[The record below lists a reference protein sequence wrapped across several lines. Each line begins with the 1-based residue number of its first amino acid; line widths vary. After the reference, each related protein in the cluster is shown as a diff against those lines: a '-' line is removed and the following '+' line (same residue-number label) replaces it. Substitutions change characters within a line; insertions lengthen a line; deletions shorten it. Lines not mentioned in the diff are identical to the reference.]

1 MDLFEAGLQA
11 RQADD
16 QPLAARLRPR
26 HLDEYIGQNHILGP
40 GRLLR
45 RAIQADQLASL
56 IFYGPPGTGK
66 TTLASVIANTTSAHF
81 IAINAVLAGVADIR
95 QAVDEAG
102 ELRKLHG
109 RKTILFIDEVHRF
122 NKAQQDALLPWVE
135 NGTIILIGATTENP
149 YFSVNRPLLSRSR
162 VFQLQG
168 LNTKDL
174 ENIAL
179 QALAD
184 PRGYG
189 NRLVALQPDALA
201 HLVDVA
207 NGDARALLNAL
218 ELAVETTEPNTQGE
232 ITVDLEVA
240 EESIQRRALLYDKE
254 GDYHFDTISAF
265 IKSLRGSDPDATLY
279 WLARMVYA
287 GEDPRFL
294 FRRMLIFASEDIG
307 LADTEALQVVVAAA
321 ESFDRVGLP
330 EGRFS
335 LAHAALYLATAPKSN
350 STLAFFNAL
359 ETVEKEQGDDVPNHL
374 KDASRD
380 SEGFGHGADYLYPHA
395 YRDHWVAQ
403 QYLPSSLQG
412 RAFYQPSDQGR
423 EKDTGDQ
430 VRRRRE
436 LQLAAMVEGEQH
448 SNEVLSFS
456 PPNQQR
462 DQWLKRAGGE
472 ISAQLERLRDR
483 LFTPLNLERHHL
495 VLDLESNTGLLTWE
509 AMRRVP
515 EGRVWAHS
523 TDKIAA
529 IALHETATYLPELER
544 PEVIQGPLLDL
555 AEQVNAREPGLRFDA
570 VLGRNALGPLAA
582 KAEVAVALAKQLAPQ
597 SRISLVETLS
607 CQSQRL
613 HQLVDLNRLDRDL
626 SERLIAAEEAIYADA
641 SNPQVNWNVED
652 LVAHFTAA
660 GFTQVQSKVESLQS
674 QRLIELRQ
682 LNHWFSPGG
691 EKRHTYA
698 NFLAQ
703 ALDEDELRQ
712 VRKLFDHC
720 LTNHTVTW
728 TTSQVFLVAK
738 FGESTVST
746 HS

>member
-168 LNTKDL
+168 LNTMDL

-189 NRLVALQPDALA
+189 NRQVALQPDALA

-380 SEGFGHGADYLYPHA
+380 SEGFGHGAGYLYPHA

-555 AEQVNAREPGLRFDA
+555 AEQVDAREPGLRFDA
-570 VLGRNALGPLAA
+570 VLGRNALGPLSA

-746 HS
+746 T